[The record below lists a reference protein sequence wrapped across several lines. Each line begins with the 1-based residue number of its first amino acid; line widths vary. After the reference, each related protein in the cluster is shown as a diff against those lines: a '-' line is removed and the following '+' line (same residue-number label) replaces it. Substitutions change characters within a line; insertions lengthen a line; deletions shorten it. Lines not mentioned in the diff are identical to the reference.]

1 MITNLQPQKKWY
13 NNKLILILLFFIL
26 PPLGIYGIWKRE
38 STKDLK
44 KVIYTILGALS
55 SLVLLFVIISFFMD
69 SNKMYYEN
77 GESELIKENYSEAI
91 KNFQNV
97 QRESSKYQDARN
109 KISQIDSIIYQQ
121 KDLLNKERQKLA
133 EVNKLKLEKLSAFQK
148 KWADSV
154 VKSWNGDFIIAVAI
168 PSIDT
173 ISFEL
178 SKNATN
184 SFNSNVSQAL
194 PMYITDYKNA
204 TQSKFGNQFETVNTK
219 VIFSPN
225 KDLQLSSKSDEYSNP
240 IFMNTGLKIYAGNK
254 YSKKFLGTLECKIKD
269 ETDGMIYFHIVKSD
283 GSTSRI
289 EESNLRL
296 NYFARK
302 DDPAN
307 SSHSG
312 VNKCY

>member
-26 PPLGIYGIWKRE
+26 PPVGIYGIWKRE

-69 SNKMYYEN
+69 CNKMYYEN

-133 EVNKLKLEKLSAFQK
+133 EVNKFKLEKLSAFQK

-204 TQSKFGNQFETVNTK
+204 TKSKFGNQFETVNTK

-254 YSKKFLGTLECKIKD
+254 YSKKLLGTLECKIKD

>member
-173 ISFEL
+173 ISF
-178 SKNATN
+178 
-184 SFNSNVSQAL
+184 
-194 PMYITDYKNA
+194 
-204 TQSKFGNQFETVNTK
+204 
-219 VIFSPN
+219 
-225 KDLQLSSKSDEYSNP
+225 
-240 IFMNTGLKIYAGNK
+240 
-254 YSKKFLGTLECKIKD
+254 
-269 ETDGMIYFHIVKSD
+269 
-283 GSTSRI
+283 
-289 EESNLRL
+289 
-296 NYFARK
+296 
-302 DDPAN
+302 
-307 SSHSG
+307 
-312 VNKCY
+312 